1 MLNLTYHQQDFDL
14 EACWTFTST
23 VHGKGPCDGLGAS
36 VKSTASRYII
46 RSGASTTS
54 AEEFYKF
61 TIQFNEN
68 AAKTST
74 DKQPPIH
81 AFFVNS
87 ITTENTYNS
96 ILKPRWEKL
105 NNTSNNIH
113 LYTT

>member
-1 MLNLTYHQQDFDL
+1 MLNLIYHQQDFGL

-23 VHGKGPCDGLGAS
+23 GHGKGPCAGLGAS

-46 RSGASTTS
+46 RSGTSITS

-61 TIQFNEN
+61 TVQFNEN

-74 DKQPPIH
+74 DKQPPIY

-87 ITTENTYNS
+87 ITIENIYNN
-96 ILKPRWEKL
+96 ILKLRWEKL
-105 NNTSNNIH
+105 DKTSKNIN
-113 LYTT
+113 L